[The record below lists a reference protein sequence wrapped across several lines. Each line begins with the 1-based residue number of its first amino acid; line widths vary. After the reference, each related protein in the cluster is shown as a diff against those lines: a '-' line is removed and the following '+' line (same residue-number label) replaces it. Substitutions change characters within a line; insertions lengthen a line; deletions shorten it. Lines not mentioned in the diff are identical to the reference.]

1 MITSGREYVIGN
13 RGSALGPWDHV
24 LKPLLISREG
34 QHRPSRCLKD
44 TLKLQDL
51 TKTLSRILPR
61 STACTHLRGHGG
73 QKGAIRRVQ
82 RTLPEYRFVC
92 RTDVKSFYAS
102 IDHDKLLTQVA
113 RHVTSRPMMNLL
125 VQYMRRTVEYGGTFR
140 EVSRGIPAGCCL
152 SPLMGAFHLHDL
164 DVAMTTRHSGC
175 FYIRYM
181 DDILIMAH
189 SRWKLRRAIATMNTE
204 LAALGLRQHPD
215 KTTIGPIARGFDFL
229 GYHHAPTGLR
239 VSAVTV
245 KRHQEKLTPLYEQ
258 YRRQL
263 RAYRNGWGGQSTIP
277 GCHDAAW
284 AYLNKR
290 PVVTSHEDITLLL
303 KVYQR
308 RFCRWASGGLKSC
321 GKNYLRSEFLQPS

>member
-1 MITSGREYVIGN
+1 MIS
-13 RGSALGPWDHV
+13 H
-24 LKPLLISREG
+24 EG

-44 TLKLQDL
+44 TLKLRDL
-51 TKTLSRILPR
+51 TKALSRILPR
-61 STACTHLRGHGG
+61 STVCRHLRGHGR
-73 QKGAIRRVQ
+73 QKGAVRQVQ
-82 RTLPEYRFVC
+82 PALPEYRFVC
-92 RTDVKSFYAS
+92 RTNVKSFYAS
-102 IDHDKLLTQVA
+102 IDHDKLPTQVA

-140 EVSRGIPAGCCL
+140 EVSCGITAGCCL

-181 DDILIMAH
+181 DDILIMAP
-189 SRWKLRRAIATMNTE
+189 SRWKLRRAIAAMNRE

-215 KTTIGPIARGFDFL
+215 KITIGPIARGFDFL

-239 VSAVTV
+239 LSAVTV
-245 KRHQEKLTPLYEQ
+245 KRHQEKLTRLYEP
-258 YRRQL
+258 YHRQL

-277 GCHDAAW
+277 GRHDAAW

-290 PVVTSHEDITLLL
+290 PVVTSHEDITQLL

-308 RFCRWASGGLKSC
+308 RFYRWASGGLETC
-321 GKNYLRSEFLQPS
+321 GKNYLPV